1 MRRGRSLGQTL
12 IREDTYSSYGMKQ
25 QMKWRRKIEK
35 NVESLRLREESHEG
49 ETLTPIMSV
58 AKKYD
63 DRLQF
68 TYRMNSA
75 SKRFNIINIIWKIN
89 FLKEDIFDV
98 MSLTNP

>member
-1 MRRGRSLGQTL
+1 M
-12 IREDTYSSYGMKQ
+12 
-25 QMKWRRKIEK
+25 
-35 NVESLRLREESHEG
+35 N
-49 ETLTPIMSV
+49 V

-68 TYRMNSA
+68 TYRMKSA